1 MNAQHINYF
10 KVSNFKKF
18 DMLELDDIG
27 QFNLIVGDNNV
38 GKSSLL
44 EALCL
49 DTSPFIIENL
59 LVFSKILELRGINIQ
74 PKRVLNEDG
83 SISRIEDPNENF
95 LGYLFK
101 SIDKKTEFVVKSVND
116 LGDFEYK
123 NTYKFTN
130 DSRNWQDYLE
140 KQNKNEPNFSL
151 FGINYNQ
158 GLIEIASHLFFNGNS
173 EESQIAFEKMLKGQ
187 PHQKTEVWGLYQHL
201 NSGRKL
207 PDLPFVGTKAVNTE
221 EMPNYYFEQI
231 GTSRNLKKQ
240 LIDNLSFILI
250 GVEDFEVRKVEGK
263 EHLMVGIRGE
273 DELRPISMFG
283 EGVLRASYL
292 LLQILK
298 NKGKRLMI
306 DEVDTGIHHSRMK
319 NFMKTLM
326 QVAHAYEV
334 QLFMT
339 THSLECQQAFVEALE
354 IPEMASF
361 QSKSRNISLF
371 ENPDK
376 AVRAQIFSFESM
388 KYALEIGFETRGN

>member
-1 MNAQHINYF
+1 MSAQHINYF

-18 DMLELDDIG
+18 DALELDDIG

-44 EALCL
+44 EALCV
-49 DTSPFIIENL
+49 DTSPFTIENL
-59 LVFSKILELRGINIQ
+59 LIFSKILELRGINIQ
-74 PKRVLNEDG
+74 PLRVLNIDG

-101 SIDKKTEFVVKSVND
+101 SIDKITEFVVKTKND
-116 LGDFEYK
+116 LGNFEYI

-130 DSRNWQDYLE
+130 DSRNWQDYLK
-140 KQNKNEPNFSL
+140 KQNNNEPNFSL
-151 FGINYNQ
+151 LGLNYNQ
-158 GLIEIASHLFFNGNS
+158 GLIEIESHLSFDGNS

-187 PHQKTEVWGLYQHL
+187 PQQKTEVWGLYQHL

-207 PDLPFVGTKAVNTE
+207 PDLPFVGTKSVSTE

-306 DEVDTGIHHSRMK
+306 DEVDTGMHHSRMK
-319 NFMKTLM
+319 NFMKTLI
-326 QVAHAYEV
+326 QFANANEV

-339 THSLECQQAFVEALE
+339 THSLECQIAFVEALE
-354 IPEMASF
+354 MPDMVEF
-361 QSKSRNISLF
+361 QSRVRNISLF
-371 ENPDK
+371 ENK
-376 AVRAQIFSFESM
+376 NKQVSAQIFKYESL
-388 KYALEIGFETRGN
+388 KFALETGFEIRGK